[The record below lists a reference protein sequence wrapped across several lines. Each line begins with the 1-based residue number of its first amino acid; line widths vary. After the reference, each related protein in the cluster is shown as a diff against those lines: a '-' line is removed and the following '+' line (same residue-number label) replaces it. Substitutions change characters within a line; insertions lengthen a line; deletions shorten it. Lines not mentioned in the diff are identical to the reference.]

1 MGFITYIMFIDG
13 WSPHNW
19 VGFQNHPPF
28 FPPFFVTPEVST
40 NPVRRGSFSNTSGT
54 SWSNWRRRGP
64 VLFGVNP
71 DVMKILEK
79 DWFLMMLENLKT
91 YQTRKKNSL
100 FLYWMWVHWSPRVDV
115 ESFCSFN
122 WVSYDSYAQLVNR
135 ISSKTTGLYEARHH
149 SRGFNG
155 WLKG

>member
-1 MGFITYIMFIDG
+1 MVDP
-13 WSPHNW
+13 PHNW
-19 VGFQNHPPF
+19 VGFHHGHPPF
-28 FPPFFVTPEVST
+28 F
-40 NPVRRGSFSNTSGT
+40 
-54 SWSNWRRRGP
+54 SWPWGFNKSRQAGEFQQHIRDFLIQLKAVKGP

-79 DWFLMMLENLKT
+79 DGFLVMRMESENIPNP
-91 YQTRKKNSL
+91 QKNGL